1 MQASCRVFDNKSLS
15 TLIFKFPLP
24 MKFEGEEIIRVA
36 LKVTAVCQGASFS
49 VSGLCTDQIE
59 TSTPPSFHPPV
70 QTVGI

>member
-1 MQASCRVFDNKSLS
+1 
-15 TLIFKFPLP
+15 

-70 QTVGI
+70 QTVGIWTFVDWIFQIPTSLG